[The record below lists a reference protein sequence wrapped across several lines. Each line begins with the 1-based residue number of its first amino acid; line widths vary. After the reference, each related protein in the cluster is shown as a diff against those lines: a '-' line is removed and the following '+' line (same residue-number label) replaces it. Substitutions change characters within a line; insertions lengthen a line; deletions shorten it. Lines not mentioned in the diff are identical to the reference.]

1 MNKLRLLSILVA
13 LLWTSSA
20 ARAQDEESFKV
31 ENLSPESQL
40 AYDNEHHIF
49 EWTRGVRIQ
58 YGDATLTA
66 DRVTLQELTGQVTAE
81 GHVLLR
87 RDKQLWSGDRIEYN
101 FKTRQIQAAQFKI
114 GAAPFYAAGVGLSL
128 DQSNQVYTATDG
140 YLTTDDSAEPALR
153 IRAKQLKIVP
163 GQYIEAHDAVLYHGT
178 VPLMYFPYYK
188 RNLYRHPNN
197 WVLTPGY
204 RSLYGPYLLTTY
216 NWQVNDRFSAYV
228 DLDYRQKR
236 GFAGGPG
243 VTYSLDR
250 WGSGDLATYFTHDDK
265 PGNDPAGKPIM
276 DENRRWVYWTHQAT
290 IRTNLTAKIA
300 LREQSDPY
308 VVRDFFETEY
318 RKNIQPSSYLE
329 LNQLGSN
336 FSLNVLAQPQI
347 NDFFET
353 AERLPDVKLTGV
365 RQQLGVSP
373 FYYESESSVGY
384 FRYRF
389 SDGVTPG
396 YEAFRADSFHQ
407 LVWPLNY
414 FGWLNVTPR
423 VGGRFT
429 HYSEASGAGARTR
442 EEDRWVF
449 NTGAEISTKA
459 SRTWTGVHNRFW
471 EVDGLRHIIEPSI
484 NYVFVPSPNKLPPQL
499 PQFDQQLDSFR
510 LLPIDYP
517 DYNAIDSIDSQNVMR
532 LGLRNKLQTKR
543 QGVVENLAHWALYSD
558 WRLSPRPDQK
568 TFADLY
574 SDLDFKPRNWLT
586 LTSETR
592 YDIGNGR
599 WNEANHYATFQPN
612 YVWSY
617 AIGHRYLRNQP
628 IYGPLYGNNLIT
640 SRLTY
645 RLNENYAFRMS
656 HHFEARDGVMEEQY
670 YTLYRD
676 LRSWTTAITFRI
688 RDNRS
693 GPKDFTV
700 AITFSLKAFPRFGL
714 GTDRETPS
722 LLLGG

>member
-216 NWQVNDRFSAYV
+216 NWQVNDRFSAHV

-336 FSLNVLAQPQI
+336 FSLNVLAQPQL
-347 NDFFET
+347 NYFFET

-373 FYYESESSVGY
+373 FYY
-384 FRYRF
+384 
-389 SDGVTPG
+389 
-396 YEAFRADSFHQ
+396 
-407 LVWPLNY
+407 
-414 FGWLNVTPR
+414 
-423 VGGRFT
+423 
-429 HYSEASGAGARTR
+429 
-442 EEDRWVF
+442 
-449 NTGAEISTKA
+449 
-459 SRTWTGVHNRFW
+459 
-471 EVDGLRHIIEPSI
+471 
-484 NYVFVPSPNKLPPQL
+484 
-499 PQFDQQLDSFR
+499 
-510 LLPIDYP
+510 
-517 DYNAIDSIDSQNVMR
+517 
-532 LGLRNKLQTKR
+532 
-543 QGVVENLAHWALYSD
+543 
-558 WRLSPRPDQK
+558 
-568 TFADLY
+568 
-574 SDLDFKPRNWLT
+574 
-586 LTSETR
+586 
-592 YDIGNGR
+592 
-599 WNEANHYATFQPN
+599 
-612 YVWSY
+612 
-617 AIGHRYLRNQP
+617 
-628 IYGPLYGNNLIT
+628 
-640 SRLTY
+640 
-645 RLNENYAFRMS
+645 
-656 HHFEARDGVMEEQY
+656 
-670 YTLYRD
+670 
-676 LRSWTTAITFRI
+676 
-688 RDNRS
+688 
-693 GPKDFTV
+693 
-700 AITFSLKAFPRFGL
+700 
-714 GTDRETPS
+714 
-722 LLLGG
+722 